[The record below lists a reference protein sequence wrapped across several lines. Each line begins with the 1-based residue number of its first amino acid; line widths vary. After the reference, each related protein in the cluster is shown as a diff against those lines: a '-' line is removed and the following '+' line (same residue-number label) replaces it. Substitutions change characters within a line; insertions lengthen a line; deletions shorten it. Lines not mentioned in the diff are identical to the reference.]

1 MVLKE
6 RTWHFNNA
14 IPNNFCKAII
24 KHYSSQREEQATVGS
39 KTDGGLIEMQV
50 GILMLILQKKYNLQN
65 IN

>member
-39 KTDGGLIEMQV
+39 KTDGGLI
-50 GILMLILQKKYNLQN
+50 G
-65 IN
+65 